1 MNDRRVHPNAT
12 AIDSVIYSDI
22 FSTRA
27 MREVWSDRSRIQYYL
42 DFEKALAL
50 TQTQIG
56 VIPGE
61 AADEISLH
69 CNVDEMD
76 FAKLKAATERAAIF
90 IAVSQG
96 KGRLIDLLSN
106 DPEIAKFL
114 DHTAIERL
122 IEPTN
127 YLGNSGAMV
136 DRVLAGR
143 GE

>member
-1 MNDRRVHPNAT
+1 MNGRRVHPNAT
-12 AIDSVIYSDI
+12 AIDSDIYSDI
-22 FSTRA
+22 FSTSA

-50 TQTQIG
+50 SQANLG

-61 AADEISLH
+61 A
-69 CNVDEMD
+69 MGRG
-76 FAKLKAATERAAIF
+76 KAHDRLAAIS

-106 DPEIAKFL
+106 DPEIVRIL
-114 DHTAIERL
+114 DRSAIEGL
-122 IEPTN
+122 MEPTN

-143 GE
+143 RD